1 MTSNS
6 RRLYGLAGLVT
17 IVSVLQLVERDWLS
31 AAIGMVLAT
40 TFALTAATGFR
51 ERSVAGKWTYYGLLG
66 VAFILLV
73 IRLFARLSR
82 TS

>member
-1 MTSNS
+1 M
-6 RRLYGLAGLVT
+6 T

-31 AAIGMVLAT
+31 GVIGMVLAA

-51 ERSVAGKWTYYGLLG
+51 DRSVAGKWTYYGLLG
-66 VAFILLV
+66 VVFILLV
-73 IRLFARLSR
+73 IRLFARLSA